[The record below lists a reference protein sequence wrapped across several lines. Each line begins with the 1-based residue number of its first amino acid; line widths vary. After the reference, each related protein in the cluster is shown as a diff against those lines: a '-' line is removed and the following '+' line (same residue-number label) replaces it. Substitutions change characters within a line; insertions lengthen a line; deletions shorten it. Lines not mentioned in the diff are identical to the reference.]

1 MINLDNIL
9 IYISLTFVIAFIPTI
24 VLKDIFR
31 DRRILIYLFFL
42 IFMIVI
48 PFIGIILTIALTLAI
63 KFIHRSEKELDI
75 RIIYME
81 DYFQSIP
88 NVKRRFGEGALKEM
102 ANSENIPLNLAMG
115 ALALLAEHP
124 TSESFSVIKRLTA
137 NTNDEIRLFSFS
149 IIDKIEHRIND
160 FINDELKRFGE
171 YKENTKEYFNSAK
184 KLAFAYWKLVSL
196 ELADEILTAFL
207 LEKVKHYAEI
217 ALKNGE
223 EDLKL
228 YTLLGQAYFKT
239 EDYEKAKEYLEVVVA
254 NKDISKERDK
264 IEAIPYLAEIEFIKE
279 NYKRVKTL
287 MREGR
292 YLKFDKRFRAI
303 WELWRK

>member
-9 IYISLTFVIAFIPTI
+9 IYISLAFIIAFIPTI

-48 PFIGIILTIALTLAI
+48 PFIGIILTIALALAI
-63 KFIHRSEKELDI
+63 KFIVRSEKELDI
-75 RIIYME
+75 RIMYME

-88 NVKRRFGEGALKEM
+88 NVKRRFGEGALKEL

-124 TSESFSVIKRLTA
+124 TSESFNIIKKLTA
-137 NTNDEIRLFSFS
+137 NSNDEIRLFSFS
-149 IIDKIEHRIND
+149 IIDKMEHRIND
-160 FINDELKRFGE
+160 FINDELKRFSE
-171 YKENTKEYFNSAK
+171 YEENTKEYFHSAK

-207 LEKVKHYAEI
+207 LEKVKQYAEI
-217 ALKNGE
+217 ALKSGE

-228 YTLLGQAYFKT
+228 YALLGQAYFNMK
-239 EDYEKAKEYLEVVVA
+239 DYKKAKEYLQKA
-254 NKDISKERDK
+254 ISTKDISKERDK
-264 IEAIPYLAEIEFIKE
+264 IEALPYLAEIEFME
-279 NYKRVKTL
+279 GNYKRVKTL